1 MQLTKI
7 NRLPKPTT
15 IGIVNR
21 LQAELFK
28 MKSHQQFLKRTID
41 ANPKIKIVFT
51 CFLKL
56 NIDMHPNTIKQFIIL
71 INMIIIYLKKSEFLF
86 KNEVITVWKNMKYK
100 IQILNLFQIDQTY
113 YIEDFI
119 DDFIRIN

>member
-1 MQLTKI
+1 
-7 NRLPKPTT
+7 
-15 IGIVNR
+15 
-21 LQAELFK
+21 

-41 ANPKIKIVFT
+41 ANPKIKIVFN

-86 KNEVITVWKNMKYK
+86 KYEVITIWKTMKYK

>member
-1 MQLTKI
+1 
-7 NRLPKPTT
+7 
-15 IGIVNR
+15 
-21 LQAELFK
+21 

-41 ANPKIKIVFT
+41 ANPKICIIFK

-56 NIDMHPNTIKQFIIL
+56 NIDMHQNTIVQFIAL

-86 KNEVITVWKNMKYK
+86 KNEVLSIWKNIKYK
-100 IQILNLFQIDQTY
+100 IEILNLFQIDQTY

-119 DDFIRIN
+119 DDFIQVN